1 MAENNNLLTDQLLNN
16 ISTQFSTVITDLN
29 ETKKA
34 IELTGITSSGKTN
47 TLPEEIHKIQDKTIE
62 KLKKAKTVDGLV
74 DGEFNLEVGMLFNNF
89 INPESY
95 TDYNTSLIPMS
106 DTFVFTKPL
115 GFIWPTIEKMNKI
128 GSSINIAKRSTDPK
142 IAAKYKDRD
151 GNKPIIKAIFKDNK
165 YHISSLYMTAFRSP
179 VDKMPKN
186 YDSVN
191 YRLSVELIDDAL
203 DIGKVSQDL
212 IDKYHLEN
220 SGITTDTRF
229 INMTK
234 NNNVEVSLPY
244 YHSDFSINNE
254 SINSQSLLRCD
265 KFRLCMHKNIKTV
278 ICKSLSLNRNL
289 VLASLICD
297 KDGTNRTTINPN
309 KLDIYLDGDILVS
322 EDFTVDPL
330 LAGDFKATTMVSNND
345 ATFRILV
352 DKSKVSMKSLRN
364 SSSALPL
371 LQAIVLT
378 YDRSEYF
385 DYNTMTWKSYTPNM
399 SIQHWFEYCFRDI
412 FKEQYK
418 IGVTPSNTLFGWG
431 NNANESSIYARSYL
445 EAKDFS
451 IFGSSMELNLQSAN
465 RTGIFYGDY
474 PISNRYVTATF
485 NESLVKYVYIAYKD
499 KPYTIDK
506 PISYMTNRTLMNM
519 STYTDE
525 ATSKEIYKINL
536 DKKAI
541 TGRSLD
547 LFYPKY
553 QNSFRDKVIEITL
566 PIDNNAKLNRWHLQ
580 TMASF
585 GEIKWL
591 NTKGELI
598 ERINIS
604 ENAYDK
610 NGPCITPFYNRHIKE
625 VMLTNVKLGFD
636 YVLAEETFGKFY
648 IDETQTDSEIEEPVT
663 PMIWKLDGCK
673 MGEETFGPYKYR
685 GSKVSRMY
693 LRLFKNAKY
702 VIFLVNE
709 NDPIVRDIRACLIG
723 MMFYNMDQSKY
734 WNYNTMG
741 WENASDIAL
750 YEIQPENHP
759 DYETFSNEYDIEG
772 GDSFDYFS

>member
-1 MAENNNLLTDQLLNN
+1 MADDNKLLTDQLLNN

-34 IELTGITSSGKTN
+34 IELTGVTSSGKTN
-47 TLPEEIHKIQDKTIE
+47 TLPEEVHKIQDKTIE
-62 KLKKAKTVDGLV
+62 KLKKEKTVDGLV

-89 INPESY
+89 INPETC

-115 GFIWPTIEKMNKI
+115 GFIWPTIEKMNSI
-128 GSSINIAKRSTDPK
+128 SSAINIAKRSTDPK

-151 GNKPIIKAIFKDNK
+151 SNKPIIKAIFKDDK

-186 YDSVN
+186 YNDVN

-203 DIGKVSQDL
+203 NISKVSQDL

-220 SGITTDTRF
+220 SGITTDSRF
-229 INMTK
+229 INMVK
-234 NNNVEVSLPY
+234 NNDVEVSLPY
-244 YHSDFSINNE
+244 YHSDFTINNE
-254 SINSQSLLRCD
+254 SINSPSLLHCN

-278 ICKSLSLNRNL
+278 VCNSLSLNRNL
-289 VLASLICD
+289 ILASLICD

-309 KLDIYLDGDILVS
+309 KLDIYLDGDIWIS
-322 EDFTVDPL
+322 ENFTVDPV
-330 LAGDFKATTMVSNND
+330 LAGNFKATTMVSNTD

-352 DKSKVSMKSLRN
+352 DKSKVSMKSLRR
-364 SSSALPL
+364 SSSVLPL

-385 DYNTMTWKSYTPNM
+385 DYNTMTWKPYTANM
-399 SIQHWFEYCFRDI
+399 SIQHWFEYSFRNI
-412 FKEQYK
+412 FKEQYS

-431 NNANESSIYARSYL
+431 NNANESTIYARSYL
-445 EAKDFS
+445 EEKEFS

-465 RTGIFYGDY
+465 RTGIFY
-474 PISNRYVTATF
+474 ATF

-553 QNSFRDKVIEITL
+553 QNEFRDKVIEVTL
-566 PIDNNAKLNRWHLQ
+566 PIDNNGKLNRWYLQ
-580 TMASF
+580 TMVAFS
-585 GEIKWL
+585 EIKWL

-625 VMLTNVKLGFD
+625 VSLTNVKLGFD
-636 YVLAEETFGKFY
+636 YVLAEEVFGKFY

-734 WNYNTMG
+734 WNYNTMS
-741 WENASDIAL
+741 WENASDIEP

-759 DYETFSNEYDIEG
+759 DYETFSKEYDIEG
-772 GDSFDYFS
+772 GDSFDYY

>member
-34 IELTGITSSGKTN
+34 IELTGVTSSGKTN

-151 GNKPIIKAIFKDNK
+151 SNKPIIKAIFKDNK

-186 YDSVN
+186 YNDVN

-203 DIGKVSQDL
+203 NISKVSQEL

-229 INMTK
+229 INMVK
-234 NNNVEVSLPY
+234 NNDVDVSLPY
-244 YHSDFSINNE
+244 YHSDFSINNQ
-254 SINSQSLLRCD
+254 SIDSPSVLRCN

-278 ICKSLSLNRNL
+278 VCNSLSLNRNL
-289 VLASLICD
+289 ILASLICD

-309 KLDIYLDGDILVS
+309 KLDIYLDGDIWVS
-322 EDFTVDPL
+322 ENFTVDPI
-330 LAGDFKATTMVSNND
+330 LAGNFKATTMVSNTD

-364 SSSALPL
+364 SSSVLPL

-399 SIQHWFEYCFRDI
+399 SIQHWFEYSFRNI
-412 FKEQYK
+412 FKEQYS

-431 NNANESSIYARSYL
+431 NNANESTIYARSYL
-445 EAKDFS
+445 EEKEFS

-474 PISNRYVTATF
+474 PISNKYITATF
-485 NESLVKYVYIAYKD
+485 NEALVKYVYIAYKD

-553 QNSFRDKVIEITL
+553 QNEFRDKVIEITL
-566 PIDNNAKLNRWHLQ
+566 PIDNNGKLNRWHLQ

-625 VMLTNVKLGFD
+625 VSLTNVKLGFD

-648 IDETQTDSEIEEPVT
+648 IDETQSDSEIEEPTT

-709 NDPIVRDIRACLIG
+709 NDPIVRDIRAC
-723 MMFYNMDQSKY
+723 
-734 WNYNTMG
+734 
-741 WENASDIAL
+741 
-750 YEIQPENHP
+750 
-759 DYETFSNEYDIEG
+759 
-772 GDSFDYFS
+772 